1 VKSHEYIAIALTSL
15 TEIILLNASDQ
26 LPPTFSVRFEDFIE
40 LTIYIATNI
49 ARNSKNEE
57 DKINNSK
64 PESVNDSDN
73 LIAISDPK
81 IAPNE
86 PPAIIKPYSFLD
98 LLSLN
103 KLITNTQN
111 IETTKK
117 AYI

>member
-1 VKSHEYIAIALTSL
+1 MKETKVK
-15 TEIILLNASDQ
+15 NKWRFFKASK
-26 LPPTFSVRFEDFIE
+26 FIKSN
-40 LTIYIATNI
+40 Y
-49 ARNSKNEE
+49 EE